1 MAMLI
6 QESSSLNTR
15 NGSPLNRMVEMQE
28 RVNRIDGLRQS
39 SQGNGQT
46 LRLKAKS
53 ALAQIQPDHQSFK
66 SRQKSE
72 ISNQLNNY
80 ISRRCDTSL
89 LGSVAPKV
97 EAASLDINKVLS

>member
-39 SQGNGQT
+39 SQGNG
-46 LRLKAKS
+46 
-53 ALAQIQPDHQSFK
+53 
-66 SRQKSE
+66 
-72 ISNQLNNY
+72 
-80 ISRRCDTSL
+80 
-89 LGSVAPKV
+89 
-97 EAASLDINKVLS
+97 